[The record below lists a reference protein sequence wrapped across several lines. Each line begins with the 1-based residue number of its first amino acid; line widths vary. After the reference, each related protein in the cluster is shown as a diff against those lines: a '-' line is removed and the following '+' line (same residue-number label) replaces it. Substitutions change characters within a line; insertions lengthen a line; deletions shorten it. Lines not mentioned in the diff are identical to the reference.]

1 MKLLK
6 RNLKGK
12 STIKIESLDDMWNL
26 MHIIRTGDLIGAKT
40 IRTLQTSN
48 EKEKRPVYLIL
59 NTEKV
64 DFSEEAEMLRISG
77 KIIEGPEDI
86 SHGYHT
92 FSLAKN
98 SIFDIKKDWKK
109 YELDRLEKSLRSTDI
124 NILTA
129 LVDEHSAN
137 FYHIKESKIS
147 NLGEMDGSGSC
158 KIYRDTDN
166 NQFYSKVIKAIE
178 EYAKRYDHIIIAG
191 PGFTKDNILKL
202 IKDETVR
209 KKIITEGCSTTS
221 ISGVNEVIKRGAID
235 RIIKDTFLSKE
246 TEAVNAFLE
255 ELSKN
260 SGLAIYG
267 KEDTKNAA
275 AAGAIKIFLVS
286 EKMVRDQEVQNIID
300 SAQKSGA
307 EIHIIGYGHDAGKQ
321 LYNLTG
327 LAAITKYKLR

>member
-1 MKLLK
+1 MLVAIEEGSCSLGLL
-6 RNLKGK
+6 RNYGVQEVG
-12 STIKIESLDDMWNL
+12 TISRN
-26 MHIIRTGDLIGAKT
+26 
-40 IRTLQTSN
+40 
-48 EKEKRPVYLIL
+48 
-59 NTEKV
+59 
-64 DFSEEAEMLRISG
+64 ISG
-77 KIIEGPEDI
+77 KDEIKMQQEDI
-86 SHGYHT
+86 KG
-92 FSLAKN
+92 FFVDVLNAIAKEQ
-98 SIFDIKKDWKK
+98 D
-109 YELDRLEKSLRSTDI
+109 LER
-124 NILTA
+124 
-129 LVDEHSAN
+129 V
-137 FYHIKESKIS
+137 
-147 NLGEMDGSGSC
+147 
-158 KIYRDTDN
+158 
-166 NQFYSKVIKAIE
+166 
-178 EYAKRYDHIIIAG
+178 IIAG